1 MVHYKLVHLDSRGP
15 AEAIRLVLIHEGI
28 EFEDVRIP
36 RSGLSQLKIKAP
48 FGSLPYLEVD
58 GKPLPESYAIA
69 RYLARKFGLAGKD
82 QWEQAWVDA
91 IADFLKDVVADHIR
105 PFVRAAAG
113 LGGDKERLKMEG
125 FEPGMAKLLPQVE
138 KLLKE
143 SGSGFVV
150 KSGYT
155 WVDFLYANILLNCEQ
170 AAPGSVYSNADVK
183 AYVDR
188 VHNIEK
194 IQDYVANRK
203 DTPF

>member
-1 MVHYKLVHLDSRGP
+1 MVQYKLVHLDSRGP
-15 AEAIRLVLIHEGI
+15 AEAIRLILIHEGI
-28 EFEDVRIP
+28 EFEDVRIS
-36 RSGLSQLKIKAP
+36 RSDLSQHKAKAP

-69 RYLARKFGLAGKD
+69 RYLAHKFGLAGKD

-113 LGGDKERLKMEG
+113 LGGDKERLKMER

-143 SGSGFVV
+143 SASGFLVE
-150 KSGYT
+150 SGYT
-155 WVDFLYANILLNCEQ
+155 WVDFLYANILLNCEL
-170 AAPGSVYSNADVK
+170 AAPGSVYSKADLK

-188 VHNIEK
+188 VHNIDK
-194 IQDYVANRK
+194 IKNYIESRQ
-203 DTPF
+203 